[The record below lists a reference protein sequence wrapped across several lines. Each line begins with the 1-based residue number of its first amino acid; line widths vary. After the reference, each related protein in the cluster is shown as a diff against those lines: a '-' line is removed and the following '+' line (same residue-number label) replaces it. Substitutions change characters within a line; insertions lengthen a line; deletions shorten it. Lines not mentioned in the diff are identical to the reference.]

1 MGSEMCIRD
10 SGYAYEYNELFDGDS
25 DDYEGPSMPHVIA
38 RKGIGNIAIAN
49 SDSRGYAYVDGAIS
63 MADRAVNELM

>member
-1 MGSEMCIRD
+1 M
-10 SGYAYEYNELFDGDS
+10 FDGDF
-25 DDYEGPSMPHVIA
+25 DDYEGPNMPHVIA

-63 MADRAVNELM
+63 MADRAVNELL